1 MNYLFKGTQTAER
14 LNLLLSLCKISSADI
29 KAALGDYLVRGI
41 DKKSAALLNGVPAPN
56 FSRAL
61 SQLNAKAEVVELI
74 KEIDWQ
80 KR

>member
-1 MNYLFKGTQTAER
+1 MVYLFKGTQTPER
-14 LNLLLSLCKISSADI
+14 LNLLLSLCKISSEDI
-29 KAALGDYLVRGI
+29 KTSLSDYLVRGI

-61 SQLNAKAEVVELI
+61 NQLNAKAEVVEKI